1 MKGGGTMDLK
11 DQLKNFSNFKITC
24 MYEST
29 TSYLIR
35 NSDKEYNELENLVLL
50 LEKEIHNRKIG
61 KD

>member
-1 MKGGGTMDLK
+1 MDLK